1 MQEVIITG
9 ANSGLGLATAKHL
22 LQQGC
27 AVTLA
32 CRNPVKA
39 EIAKQKLEE
48 ETGSQNISCQQ
59 LDLASLQSIRD
70 FVERTNGTPCGLIC
84 NAGIQYSQ
92 PTQYTQDGFE
102 LTFGVNVL
110 GHFLLTNLLLKKFN
124 SLQRIA
130 VVSSAAHNPK
140 TGGGRFGQPAFT
152 TPELLAHPNDVGKTD
167 WNKLGNTR
175 YVTSKL
181 CALFFTYKL
190 NSLLH
195 SNNRGNILVNA
206 FNPGLLAGTGLG
218 KNSPPFTKFV
228 WYYILPVIA
237 KFFNGSSTPDK
248 SGLLLSKLITSVN
261 ESGKYF
267 SLNTA
272 VASSPESYDENKMDV
287 FWKGCET
294 LVGLTENEKWYQY
307 KTGT

>member
-9 ANSGLGLATAKHL
+9 ANSGLGWATAKHL
-22 LQQGC
+22 LQQGY

-32 CRNPVKA
+32 CRNPAKA
-39 EIAKQKLEE
+39 EAAKQKLETQ
-48 ETGSQNISCQQ
+48 TGSKNISYRQ
-59 LDLASLQSIRD
+59 LDLASLKSMRD
-70 FVERTNGTPCGLIC
+70 FVERTNGAPYGLIC

-92 PTQYTQDGFE
+92 PTQYTKDGFE

-110 GHFLLTNLLLKKFN
+110 GHFLLTNLLLSKFRT
-124 SLQRIA
+124 LERIA
-130 VVSSAAHNPK
+130 VVSSAAHDPN
-140 TGGGRFGQPAFT
+140 TGGGRFGHPAFT
-152 TPELLAHPNDVGKTD
+152 TPELLAHVHDNPKAD

-190 NSLLH
+190 NLLLR
-195 SNNRGNILVNA
+195 SNNRSNVLVNA

-218 KNSPPFTKFV
+218 KNSAPFTKFI
-228 WYYILPVIA
+228 WYYILPAMA
-237 KFFNGSSTPDK
+237 KFFKGSSTPDK

-267 SLNTA
+267 SLGAAA
-272 VASSPESYDENKMDV
+272 VASSAESYDTNEMET
-287 FWKGCET
+287 FWQGCEV
-294 LVGLTENEKWYQY
+294 LVGLGENEKWY
-307 KTGT
+307 K